1 MSDKNVNLFE
11 AYLVNGRRSMT
22 ASQFADFVKT
32 DRDEIKKVRF
42 VPPVIGSEGF
52 GRFDVELN
60 SKHFEVAF
68 D

>member
-1 MSDKNVNLFE
+1 MPDKNVNLFE
-11 AYLVNGRRSMT
+11 AYLSTGRKSMT
-22 ASQFADFVKT
+22 ATQFADFVKT

-42 VPPVIGSEGF
+42 VPPTIGSDGF

-60 SKHFEVAF
+60 SKHYEVAF